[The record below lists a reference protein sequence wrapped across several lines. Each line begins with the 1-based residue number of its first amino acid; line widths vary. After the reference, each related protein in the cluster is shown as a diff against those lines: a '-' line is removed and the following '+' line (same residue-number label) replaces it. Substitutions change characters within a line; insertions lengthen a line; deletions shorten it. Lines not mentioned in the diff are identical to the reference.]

1 MYNQKNKLL
10 TVCVMYIPCAHAIG
24 ARDIPCAHAIGTRVL
39 MQRKSIIKFSSIAEL
54 LAFQSAQESK
64 DSYCCA

>member
-1 MYNQKNKLL
+1 MYNQKNQVL
-10 TVCVMYIPCAHAIG
+10 TARVMYIPS
-24 ARDIPCAHAIGTRVL
+24 AHAIGTRVS

-54 LAFQSAQESK
+54 LAFQSVQESK

>member
-1 MYNQKNKLL
+1 MSNHKNKIL
-10 TVCVMYIPCAHAIG
+10 TVCVIYIPCA
-24 ARDIPCAHAIGTRVL
+24 RAIGTRVF